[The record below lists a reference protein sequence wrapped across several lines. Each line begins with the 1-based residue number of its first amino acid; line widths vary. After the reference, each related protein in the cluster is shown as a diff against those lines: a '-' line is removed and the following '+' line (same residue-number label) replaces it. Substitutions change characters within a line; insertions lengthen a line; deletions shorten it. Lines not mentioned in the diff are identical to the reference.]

1 MSVARVAGMP
11 DYSSGGG
18 TTGSFFIPEIW
29 STKLIEKWYD
39 STILTHISN
48 TNYEGEIKN
57 QGDTVWIRTRGSVPW
72 HTYEKGQILSPP
84 DRIES
89 PRIKLVIDK
98 GKYAYFGI
106 DDIDKYQS
114 DIDLMGQWAEDALEQ
129 EKIDLDTE
137 VLAWISANAS
147 TTNKGVAAGR
157 ISGAYNLGASTTPVE
172 LTSAN
177 ILKYILMAGGCLGEN
192 NVPQGGWFL
201 AMPEAA
207 AVLLRDSDVKDASM
221 MGDSQSTLRSG
232 RLGRLGNFTLYS
244 SNLLPS
250 VADPTTGQL
259 CFDMIFGHP
268 YGITYASQFL
278 ETDHIDKPE
287 TTFGKFIKTLHV
299 YGYEMIKPTAVGV
312 LYATVVWT

>member
-1 MSVARVAGMP
+1 MSVARVGGMP
-11 DYSSGGG
+11 DYTVSG
-18 TTGSFFIPEIW
+18 TSDFIPEIW

-39 STILTHISN
+39 ATVLTHISN

-57 QGDTVWIRTRGSVPW
+57 QGDTVRIRTRGSVPW
-72 HTYEKGQILSPP
+72 HTYQKGAIISPP
-84 DRIES
+84 DRIS
-89 PRIKLVIDK
+89 AASIDLLIDK

-114 DIDLMGQWAEDALEQ
+114 DIDLMGQWAEDSLEQ

-137 VLAWISANAS
+137 VLAWISGNDDA
-147 TTNKGVAAGR
+147 TNRGATAGR
-157 ISGAYNLGASTTPVE
+157 ISAAYDLGVSTAPVE

-177 ILKYILMAGGCLGEN
+177 IVKYILMAGGALGEN
-192 NVPQGGWFL
+192 NVPQGGWFFI
-201 AMPEAA
+201 MPEAA
-207 AVLLRDSDVKDASM
+207 AVLLRNSDVKDASM
-221 MGDSQSTLRSG
+221 MGDNQSTLRSG
-232 RLGRLGNFTLYS
+232 RLGRLGNFTLYA

-278 ETDHIDKPE
+278 ETDYIDKPE

-299 YGYEMIKPTAVGV
+299 YGYQMIKPAAVGH